1 MFQVVGLHT
10 NAAMSRPREPEMA
23 DYKLIG
29 HDYTTTDLHA
39 KVTGRAKYAEDF
51 RAEGM
56 VFLKLLLSPMPHA
69 RVRSIDASAALAMPG
84 VEGIL
89 TADDLP
95 EVEAPGEA
103 GLTNEPLY
111 EGEPILALAATDEQ
125 TASAAI
131 EAVRLDLEALPFAL
145 DPLDSLRPDGPD
157 ARLEGNTMKSREL
170 DTVKWTAAEFAELA
184 EGRLP
189 MTGDYTDEWSV
200 GDVEA
205 GLAASDLVVDESIY
219 HQSLGHQP
227 LESRSCMAYWEN
239 GKVYVY
245 GSTQSTSRT
254 VGSVA
259 RWAGVEPEDVVL
271 VSEFCGGGFGS
282 KGAGSIS
289 IRFPIAMSKKIGK
302 PVMMRITRREEN
314 FIGRARPAV
323 QARAKLGFRRD
334 GRVVAMDLFTVGDG
348 GPYGRSGDFL
358 SLANVASLVY
368 QPESIRI
375 RGLNVYTNTP
385 PRSAQRAP
393 GGEQAISMLAPLM
406 DRAAREL
413 GLDRTE
419 IIRVNAPAGQAMFGA
434 PGRDGRRG
442 NTSSAF
448 VQEALDK
455 GMAAFNW
462 SERIGRSGRRNGSK
476 ATGIGVA
483 LSSFSAGSSGMD
495 GLLLIRP
502 DGVLQIHTGVGNL
515 GTESFSD
522 CARAAAEA
530 LDMPWE
536 KVELVWGAT
545 DRNLPWSAMSVGSQT
560 THAHTR
566 ANWATGL
573 DAKRKLQEI
582 AATDFGGTSED
593 YEVADERVFRRGS
606 RSQGM
611 SFARAAERAI
621 ELGGRFDGH
630 ELPGDINGMTVASAT
645 ALAGRGLMGV
655 AKDTFATG
663 GRVMSFVVGFA
674 EVEVDVETGAI
685 RMVDY
690 VGSADC
696 GTVVHP
702 RLLGSQIHSAGIQ
715 GFGIAL
721 SQKWVFDRRWGL
733 SVAKRFYNNRPPGIL
748 DVPHERPMGWVTVD
762 EPDPFNPLG
771 AKGIGEPAIGAGS
784 GAVLCAI
791 ADALG
796 GEGHFYRSPVTAD
809 MVLTKLEQIAEPHSR
824 LMNHV

>member
-1 MFQVVGLHT
+1 
-10 NAAMSRPREPEMA
+10 MA

-29 HDYTTTDLHA
+29 HDYTTTDLRA

-69 RVRSIDASAALAMPG
+69 RVRNIDASAALAMPG
-84 VEGIL
+84 VVGML

-95 EVEAPGEA
+95 EAEAPNEV

-111 EGEPILALAATDEQ
+111 EGEPILAVAAVDEQ
-125 TASAAI
+125 TAAEAI
-131 EAVRLDLEALPFAL
+131 EAIQLDFEALPFVL
-145 DPLDSLRPDGPD
+145 DPLDSLRPGGPN
-157 ARLEGNTMKSREL
+157 ARLEGNTMVGREL
-170 DTVKWTAAEFAELA
+170 DTIKWTQAEIAELSA
-184 EGRLP
+184 GRLP
-189 MTGDYTDEWSV
+189 MTGEFAAEWAV

-205 GLAASDLVVDESIY
+205 GLAAADLVVDESIY

-227 LESRSCMAYWEN
+227 LETRSCMAYWEN

-245 GSTQSTSRT
+245 GSTQSTART
-254 VGSVA
+254 VGAVA
-259 RWAGVEPEDVVL
+259 RWAGVEPENVVL
-271 VSEFCGGGFGS
+271 VAEFCGGGFGS

-289 IRFPIAMSKKIGK
+289 MRLPIAMSQKIGK

-323 QARAKLGFRRD
+323 QARAKIGFRRD
-334 GRVVAMDLFTVGDG
+334 GRILAIDLFTIGDG
-348 GPYGRSGDFL
+348 GPYGRSGDHM
-358 SLANVASLVY
+358 SLANIASLAY
-368 QPESIRI
+368 QPESIRV
-375 RGLNVYTNTP
+375 RGLPVYTNTP
-385 PRSAQRAP
+385 PRAAQRAP
-393 GGEQAISMLAPLM
+393 GGEQAISMLAPLV
-406 DRAAREL
+406 DRAARQL
-413 GLDRTE
+413 GVDRAE
-419 IIRVNAPAGQAMFGA
+419 IIRINAPSGQARFGA
-434 PGRDGRRG
+434 PGRDGAQG

-448 VQEALDK
+448 VREALDK
-455 GMAAFNW
+455 GLEAFNW
-462 SERIGRSGRRNGSK
+462 SERISRSGQRNGSK
-476 ATGIGVA
+476 VTGIGVA
-483 LSSFSAGSSGMD
+483 MSTFSAGSSGMD
-495 GLLLIRP
+495 GLLVLRP
-502 DGVLQIHTGVGNL
+502 DGRLQIHTGVGNL

-530 LDMPWE
+530 LDMPWD

-582 AATDFGGTSED
+582 GARDFGGAPAD
-593 YEVADERVFRRGS
+593 YNVAGERVFRRGN

-630 ELPGDINGMTVASAT
+630 ELPEDINGMTVTSAT

-674 EVEVDVETGAI
+674 EVEVDVETGEI

-702 RLLGSQIHSAGIQ
+702 RLLGSQIHSGGTQ

-748 DVPHERPMGWVTVD
+748 DVPHERPMGWVTAD

-784 GAVLCAI
+784 ASVLCAI

-809 MVLTKLEQIAEPHSR
+809 MVLTKLEQIAEPHDR

>member
-1 MFQVVGLHT
+1 
-10 NAAMSRPREPEMA
+10 MA

-29 HDYTTTDLHA
+29 QDYTTTDLRA

-69 RVRSIDASAALAMPG
+69 RVRRVDATAALAMPG
-84 VEGIL
+84 VDGIL

-95 EVEAPGEA
+95 EADAPNEV

-111 EGEPILALAATDEQ
+111 EGEPILAIAAVDEQ
-125 TASAAI
+125 AASDAI
-131 EAVRLDLEALPFAL
+131 EAVHIEYEPLPFVL
-145 DPLDSLRPDGPD
+145 DPLDSLRPGGPN
-157 ARLEGNTMKSREL
+157 ARLDGNTMVGREL
-170 DTVKWTAAEFAELA
+170 ATIKWTDTQAAELDA
-184 EGRLP
+184 GRLP
-189 MTGDYTDEWSV
+189 LNAEAAAEWSV
-200 GDVEA
+200 GDVDA
-205 GLAASDLVVDESIY
+205 GLAAADLVIDESIY

-227 LESRSCMAYWEN
+227 LETRSCMAYWDN

-245 GSTQSTSRT
+245 GSTQSTART
-254 VGSVA
+254 LGIVA
-259 RWAGVEPEDVVL
+259 RLAEVEPENVVL

-282 KGAGSIS
+282 KGAGATCM
-289 IRFPIAMSKKIGK
+289 RFPIAMSKKIGK
-302 PVMMRITRREEN
+302 PVMMRISRREEN

-323 QARAKLGFRRD
+323 QARAKIGFRSD
-334 GRVVAMDLFTVGDG
+334 GRVLAMDLFTVGDG
-348 GPYGRSGDFL
+348 GPYGRSGDHM
-358 SLANVASLVY
+358 SLANIASLVY
-368 QPESIRI
+368 QPEAIRV
-375 RGLNVYTNTP
+375 RGIGVYTNTP
-385 PRSAQRAP
+385 PRTAQRAP

-406 DRAAREL
+406 DQAARQL

-419 IIRVNAPAGQAMFGA
+419 IIRVNAPSGQAKFGA
-434 PGRDGRRG
+434 PGRDGEQG

-448 VQEALDK
+448 VQEALDR

-462 SERIGRSGRRNGSK
+462 AERSQRSGQRTGSRV
-476 ATGIGVA
+476 TGVGVA
-483 LSSFSAGSSGMD
+483 LSSFSAGSFGMD
-495 GLLLIRP
+495 GLMVLRP
-502 DGVLQIHTGVGNL
+502 DGRLQIQTGVGNL

-522 CARAAAEA
+522 CSRAAAEA
-530 LDMPWE
+530 LDLPWA

-566 ANWATGL
+566 AHWAAGL
-573 DAKRKLQEI
+573 DAKRKLQEL
-582 AATDFGGTSED
+582 AAHDLGGDPND
-593 YEVADERVFRRGS
+593 YDVSDERVFRRGN
-606 RSQGM
+606 RSQGL
-611 SFARAAERAI
+611 SFARAAQRAI
-621 ELGGRFDGH
+621 ELGGHFDGH
-630 ELPGDINGMTVASAT
+630 ELPEDINGMTVTAAT

-655 AKDTFATG
+655 AKDNFPNG

-685 RMVDY
+685 RLLDY
-690 VGSADC
+690 LGCADC
-696 GTVVHP
+696 GTVIHP
-702 RLLGSQIHSAGIQ
+702 RLLGGQILAGGIQ

-733 SVAKRFYNNRPPGIL
+733 SVNKRFYNNRPPGIL
-748 DVPHERPMGWVTVD
+748 DVPHEQPMGWAAA
-762 EPDPFNPLG
+762 EIPDPFNPIG

-784 GAVLCAI
+784 GSVLCAI

-796 GEGHFYRSPVTAD
+796 GDGHFYRSPVTAD
-809 MVLTKLEQIAEPHSR
+809 MVLSKLEAIDPPHGR

>member
-1 MFQVVGLHT
+1 
-10 NAAMSRPREPEMA
+10 MA

-29 HDYTTTDLHA
+29 KNYTTTDLHA

-69 RVRSIDASAALAMPG
+69 RVRRLDTTAALALPG

-89 TADDLP
+89 TAEDLA
-95 EVEAPGEA
+95 EVDAPNEA

-111 EGEPILALAATDEQ
+111 EGEPILAVAAVDES

-131 EAVRLDLEALPFAL
+131 EAIGIEFEALPFAL
-145 DPLDSLRPDGPD
+145 DPLDSLRPGGPN
-157 ARLEGNTMKSREL
+157 ARLDGNTMRDREL
-170 DTVKWTAAEFAELA
+170 ATIKWTAAEMAELDQ
-184 EGRLP
+184 GRLP
-189 MTGDYTDEWSV
+189 MTGAYTDEWSV

-205 GLAASDLVVDESIY
+205 GLAAADLVIDESVY

-245 GSTQSTSRT
+245 GSTQSTART
-254 VGSVA
+254 VGIVA
-259 RWAGVEPEDVVL
+259 RWAGVEPENVVL
-271 VSEFCGGGFGS
+271 VAEFCGGGFGS
-282 KGAGSIS
+282 KGAGALSMV
-289 IRFPIAMSKKIGK
+289 FPIAMSKKIGK
-302 PVMMRITRREEN
+302 PVMMRINRREEN
-314 FIGRARPAV
+314 AIGRARPAV
-323 QARAKLGFRRD
+323 QLRAKLGFRSD
-334 GRVVAMDLFTVGDG
+334 GRLLAADLYSVGDG

-358 SLANVASLVY
+358 SLANIASLVY
-368 QPESIRI
+368 QPEAIRI

-385 PRSAQRAP
+385 PRAAQRAP

-413 GLDRTE
+413 GLDPTDV
-419 IIRVNAPAGQAMFGA
+419 IRLNAPAGQAIFGA
-434 PGRDGRRG
+434 PGRDGSQG
-442 NTSSAF
+442 NASSAF
-448 VQEALDK
+448 VHEALDK
-455 GMAAFNW
+455 GMEAFGW
-462 SERIGRSGRRNGSK
+462 SERSRRSGQVNGSK

-495 GLLLIRP
+495 GLAILRP
-502 DGVLQIHTGVGNL
+502 DGRLQIHTGVGNL

-536 KVELVWGAT
+536 KVDLVWGAT

-582 AATDFGGTSED
+582 AALDLGGSPDD
-593 YEVADERVFRRGS
+593 YDVADERVFRRGN

-611 SFARAAERAI
+611 TFARAAERAI

-630 ELPGDINGMTVASAT
+630 ELPEDINGMTVASAT

-655 AKDTFATG
+655 AKDNFATG
-663 GRVMSFVVGFA
+663 GRVMGFVVGFA
-674 EVEVDVETGAI
+674 EVEVDLETGAT
-685 RMVDY
+685 RRVDY
-690 VGSADC
+690 VGAADC

-702 RLLGSQIHSAGIQ
+702 RLLGSQIHSGGIQ

-721 SQKWVFDRRWGL
+721 SQKWVYDRRWGL
-733 SVAKRFYNNRPPGIL
+733 AVSKRFYNNRPPGIL
-748 DVPHERPMGWVTVD
+748 DVPHERPMGWVTAD

-796 GEGHFYRSPVTAD
+796 GNGHFYRSPVTAD
-809 MVLTKLEQIAEPHSR
+809 MILTKLEQIAPAHDR

>member
-1 MFQVVGLHT
+1 
-10 NAAMSRPREPEMA
+10 MA

-29 HDYTTTDLHA
+29 KNYTTTDLRA
-39 KVTGRAKYAEDF
+39 KVTGGAKYAEDF

-56 VFLKLLLSPMPHA
+56 VFMKLLLSPMPHA
-69 RVRSIDASAALAMPG
+69 RVLNVDASAALAMPG

-111 EGEPILALAATDEQ
+111 EGEPILAIAAVDEQ
-125 TASAAI
+125 TASDAI
-131 EAVRLDLEALPFAL
+131 ELVEIEYEPLPFCV
-145 DPLDSLRPDGPD
+145 DPLDSLRPDGPN
-157 ARLEGNTMKSREL
+157 ARLEGNTMRGREL
-170 DTVKWTAAEFAELA
+170 ATIKWTEAEFEELA

-189 MTGDYTDEWSV
+189 MTGEYAAEWSV

-205 GLAASDLVVDESIY
+205 GLAAADLVVDESLY

-227 LESRSCMAYWEN
+227 LETRSCMAYWEN

-245 GSTQSTSRT
+245 GSTQSTART
-254 VGSVA
+254 VGAVA
-259 RWAGVEPEDVVL
+259 RWAEVEPANVVL

-282 KGAGSIS
+282 KGAGSVS
-289 IRFPIAMSKKIGK
+289 MRFPIVMSKKIGK
-302 PVMMRITRREEN
+302 PVMMRISRREEN

-323 QARAKLGFRRD
+323 QARAKIGFRRD
-334 GRVVAMDLFTVGDG
+334 GRILAMDLFTIGDG
-348 GPYGRSGDFL
+348 GPYGRSGDHM
-358 SLANVASLVY
+358 SLANIASLAY
-368 QPESIRI
+368 QPESIRV
-375 RGLNVYTNTP
+375 RGIPVYTNTP
-385 PRSAQRAP
+385 PRTAQRAP

-406 DRAAREL
+406 DQAARRL
-413 GLDRTE
+413 GIDRTE
-419 IIRVNAPAGQAMFGA
+419 IIRVNAPEGQATFGA
-434 PGRDGRRG
+434 PARDGRQG
-442 NTSSAF
+442 NVSSAF
-448 VQEALDK
+448 VLEALDK
-455 GMAAFNW
+455 GMEAFNW
-462 SERIGRSGRRNGSK
+462 SERMRRSGQRNGSK

-483 LSSFSAGSSGMD
+483 LSTFSAGSSGMD
-495 GLLLIRP
+495 GLMVLRP
-502 DGVLQIHTGVGNL
+502 DGRLQIQTGVGNL

-522 CARAAAEA
+522 TARAAAEA
-530 LDMPWE
+530 LDMPWD

-566 ANWATGL
+566 AHWAAGL

-582 AATDFGGTSED
+582 AAHDLGGSADD
-593 YEVADERVFRRGS
+593 YDVSDERVFRRGN

-611 SFARAAERAI
+611 SFARAAERAVV
-621 ELGGRFDGH
+621 LGGRFDGH
-630 ELPGDINGMTVASAT
+630 ELPEDINGMTVASAN
-645 ALAGRGLMGV
+645 ALAGRGVMGV

-690 VGSADC
+690 LGSADC

-702 RLLGSQIHSAGIQ
+702 RLLGSQIHSGGIQ

-748 DVPHERPMGWVTVD
+748 DVPHERPMGWVTAD

-809 MVLTKLEQIAEPHSR
+809 MVLTKLEQIREPHDR

>member
-1 MFQVVGLHT
+1 
-10 NAAMSRPREPEMA
+10 MA

-29 HDYTTTDLHA
+29 KNYTTTDLRA
-39 KVTGRAKYAEDF
+39 KVTGGAKYAEDF

-56 VFLKLLLSPMPHA
+56 VFMKLLLSPMPHA
-69 RVRSIDASAALAMPG
+69 RVLNVDASAALAMPG

-111 EGEPILALAATDEQ
+111 EGEPILAIAAVDEQ
-125 TASAAI
+125 TASDAI
-131 EAVRLDLEALPFAL
+131 ELVEIEYEPLPFCV
-145 DPLDSLRPDGPD
+145 DPLDSLRPDGPN
-157 ARLEGNTMKSREL
+157 ARLEGNTMRGREL
-170 DTVKWTAAEFAELA
+170 ATIKWTEAEFEELA

-189 MTGDYTDEWSV
+189 MTGEYAAEWSV

-205 GLAASDLVVDESIY
+205 GLAVADLVVDESLY

-227 LESRSCMAYWEN
+227 LETRSCMAYWEN

-245 GSTQSTSRT
+245 GSTQSTART
-254 VGSVA
+254 VGAVA
-259 RWAGVEPEDVVL
+259 RWAEVEPANVVL

-282 KGAGSIS
+282 KGAGSVS
-289 IRFPIAMSKKIGK
+289 MRFPILMSKKIGK
-302 PVMMRITRREEN
+302 PVMMRISRREEN

-323 QARAKLGFRRD
+323 QARAKIGFRRD
-334 GRVVAMDLFTVGDG
+334 GRILAMDLFTIGDG
-348 GPYGRSGDFL
+348 GPYGRSGDHM
-358 SLANVASLVY
+358 SLANIASLAY
-368 QPESIRI
+368 QPESIRV
-375 RGLNVYTNTP
+375 RGIPVYTNTP
-385 PRSAQRAP
+385 PRTAQRAP

-406 DRAAREL
+406 DQAARRL
-413 GLDRTE
+413 GIDRTE
-419 IIRVNAPAGQAMFGA
+419 IIRVNAPEGQATFGPPA
-434 PGRDGRRG
+434 RDGRQG
-442 NTSSAF
+442 NASSAF
-448 VQEALDK
+448 VREALDK
-455 GMAAFNW
+455 GMEAFNW
-462 SERIGRSGRRNGSK
+462 TERMRRSGQRNGSK

-483 LSSFSAGSSGMD
+483 LSTFSAGSSGMD
-495 GLLLIRP
+495 GLMVLRP
-502 DGVLQIHTGVGNL
+502 DGRLQIQTGVGNL

-522 CARAAAEA
+522 TARAAAEA
-530 LDMPWE
+530 LDMPWD

-566 ANWATGL
+566 AHWAAGL

-582 AATDFGGTSED
+582 AAHDLGGSADD
-593 YEVADERVFRRGS
+593 YDVSDERVFRRGN

-611 SFARAAERAI
+611 SFARAAERAVA
-621 ELGGRFDGH
+621 LGGRFDGH
-630 ELPGDINGMTVASAT
+630 ELPEDINGMTVASAN
-645 ALAGRGLMGV
+645 ALAGRGVMGV

-748 DVPHERPMGWVTVD
+748 DVPHERPMGWVTAD

-784 GAVLCAI
+784 GSVLCAI
-791 ADALG
+791 ADALR

-809 MVLTKLEQIAEPHSR
+809 MVLAKLEQIAEPHGR